1 VRPHP
6 KRKAWPV
13 NVQIRTVPA
22 LPGTRFAVD
31 GQIFTAG
38 ADGTVTV
45 TLQHDFTQH
54 TLALLTPTITEVD
67 HRYTFYRWEGQRDPN
82 QAFRT
87 VVTGLPWRAA
97 YAITA
102 SFSQQCPV
110 TPAFTDEHGVPLDLS
125 TLDSASVRS
134 DTGQVSALPVR
145 GTSWLTC
152 SVPVYAGGSLVNRP
166 LGYRLQS
173 VMTGGTN
180 VVDSGKQSFL
190 PSGNPRPTFV
200 GLFYNLTVTAHD
212 ALFGGTTGRQAVL
225 TGPDNRQHTVAFR
238 QGDTAT
244 FSHLPR
250 GDYSL
255 TVSGS
260 SGVALSKPIRLSRDS
275 TADVAVVTGA
285 DLGSTAAFGSV
296 IAVALPLVARHR
308 RRRLGQFLGSG
319 LARLRHK
326 EDTE

>member
-1 VRPHP
+1 MPS
-6 KRKAWPV
+6 
-13 NVQIRTVPA
+13 
-22 LPGTRFAVD
+22 LPGVRFAVD
-31 GQIFTAG
+31 GQIFTTG
-38 ADGTVTV
+38 TDGTVTV
-45 TLQHDFTQH
+45 TLEHDFTQH
-54 TLALLTPTITEVD
+54 TLALLTPTFTAVD

-87 VVTGLPWRAA
+87 VVTGLPWRAP

-110 TPAFTDEHGVPLDLS
+110 TPAFTDQHGVPLDVA
-125 TLDSASVRS
+125 TLDSATVRS

-152 SVPVYAGGSLVNRP
+152 SVPVYAGGALVNRP

-173 VMTGGTN
+173 LMTGGTN
-180 VVDSGKQSFL
+180 VVDSGKQAFQ

-200 GLFYNLTVTAHD
+200 GFYYNLYVTAHD

-225 TGPDNRQHTVAFR
+225 TGPDHRQHTVAFPL
-238 QGDTAT
+238 QHAAT

-275 TADVAVVTGA
+275 TADVAVVTGT
-285 DLGSTAAFGSV
+285 DLGSTAACGSV

-308 RRRLGQFLGSG
+308 RRRLSRFLGSG
-319 LARLRHK
+319 FARLRHK